1 MKATTGIV
9 RAVFVM
15 SVMAGPASALA
26 AWPDDQPITII
37 VPQAAGGTNDTAA
50 RMIGVELGK
59 ALGQTVVVENRP
71 GASGAIGMGAAAKS
85 KPDGYTLAIASDS
98 ATVLSA
104 TRENLPWRL
113 ERDMVGVAKIGE
125 QPIVVG
131 VSAHAP
137 YRSLADMLT
146 AAREA
151 PGKLSFGSSGVGTN
165 QHIIGEWL
173 ASLAGVS
180 MIHVPYKGGGQA
192 VTDLIG
198 GTVPAA
204 VLGFAPL
211 YGPHRN
217 GTVRVVAV
225 STPER
230 DPALPDVPTLKELGY
245 DEISL
250 AQWVGLVAPKDTP
263 PEIVARISKAVTVI
277 VRTPEI
283 TKRLSDAGLTA
294 RPVDTK
300 EFDPMLKQEIQRWG
314 ELTKR
319 LKLELN

>member
-9 RAVFVM
+9 RGVFLPPGRSQGSAPPAKNGPLGGQQAVRRSVGAFFLM
-15 SVMAGPASALA
+15 SVMAASASALA

-85 KPDGYTLAIASDS
+85 RPDGYTLAIASDS

-131 VSAHAP
+131 VSAQAP
-137 YRSLADMLT
+137 YRSLAEMLT

-198 GTVPAA
+198 
-204 VLGFAPL
+204 
-211 YGPHRN
+211 
-217 GTVRVVAV
+217 
-225 STPER
+225 
-230 DPALPDVPTLKELGY
+230 
-245 DEISL
+245 
-250 AQWVGLVAPKDTP
+250 
-263 PEIVARISKAVTVI
+263 
-277 VRTPEI
+277 
-283 TKRLSDAGLTA
+283 
-294 RPVDTK
+294 
-300 EFDPMLKQEIQRWG
+300 
-314 ELTKR
+314 
-319 LKLELN
+319 